1 MEDAHTTLLNVEDAE
16 GTAFFA
22 VYDGHGGSN
31 VAKYSGEGLHKRI
44 VADKAFA
51 KGDFLAAIKN
61 GFLEMD
67 RALRYDPEYGGDSSG
82 CTAITATIT
91 DKNVLYV
98 VCESFAWSALFL
110 LGMVS
115 QQLSFGTSMLR
126 MQYWTPSLFNMYSH
140 TMPCLCACSTPG
152 NFRMSYDSGVTRA
165 GAGNAGDSRAVL
177 GSDGTAIALSNDHK
191 PVNKGSA
198 TLGPS
203 LKESRRIVAAGGF
216 VEYGRVNG
224 SLALSRALGD
234 FEFKMN
240 ATLGP
245 DDQIVTANPV
255 IVEHKLTEE
264 DEFLV
269 LACDGI
275 WDCMTSQEV
284 VTFVRKGI
292 SEKLPL
298 DQLCEMTMDHCLAS
312 DSGMT
317 GVGCDNM
324 TMVIVAILN
333 GKTLEEWYE
342 HIAQR
347 VAVRLG
353 PADSKV
359 RPNGDEDPETF
370 NEETAEKEKEK
381 AEATATS
388 TEAEEP
394 KAVETA
400 DAEKKE
406 EQPESSV

>member
-1 MEDAHTTLLNVEDAE
+1 MGQTLSAPITDKHSSAGHDKRFAYGASAMQGWRISITNPMEDAHTTLLNVEDAE

-51 KGDFLAAIKN
+51 KGDLLAAIKN

-98 VCESFAWSALFL
+98 
-110 LGMVS
+110 
-115 QQLSFGTSMLR
+115 
-126 MQYWTPSLFNMYSH
+126 
-140 TMPCLCACSTPG
+140 
-152 NFRMSYDSGVTRA
+152 
-165 GAGNAGDSRAVL
+165 GNAGDSRAVL
-177 GSDGTAIALSNDHK
+177 GSDGTAFALSNDHK
-191 PVNKGSA
+191 PVNKE
-198 TLGPS
+198 
-203 LKESRRIVAAGGF
+203 ESRRIVAAGGF

-284 VTFVRKGI
+284 ITFVRKGI
-292 SEKLPL
+292 SEKVPL

-370 NEETAEKEKEK
+370 NEAAVEK
-381 AEATATS
+381 AEATS
-388 TEAEEP
+388 TEAKET
-394 KAVETA
+394 KALETA
-400 DAEKKE
+400 EADKKE
-406 EQPESSV
+406 EQSESSV

>member
-1 MEDAHTTLLNVEDAE
+1 MGQTLSAPITDKHSSSGHDKRFAYGASAMQGWRINAHTTLLNVEDAE

-98 VCESFAWSALFL
+98 
-110 LGMVS
+110 
-115 QQLSFGTSMLR
+115 
-126 MQYWTPSLFNMYSH
+126 
-140 TMPCLCACSTPG
+140 
-152 NFRMSYDSGVTRA
+152 
-165 GAGNAGDSRAVL
+165 GNAGDSRAVL

-191 PVNKGSA
+191 PVNKE
-198 TLGPS
+198 
-203 LKESRRIVAAGGF
+203 ESRRIVAAGGF

-381 AEATATS
+381 TEATATS

-400 DAEKKE
+400 DADKKE

>member
-1 MEDAHTTLLNVEDAE
+1 MEDAHTTLLELEGAE
-16 GTAFFA
+16 NTAFFA
-22 VYDGHGGSN
+22 VYDGHGGKYSRSSAGWAKTGIGLKVLTDLYFTHQSFLIIGAN
-31 VAKYSGEGLHKRI
+31 VAKYSGEGLHKKI
-44 VADKAFA
+44 VGDKAFA
-51 KGDFLAAIKN
+51 KGDYKAAIKN

-98 VCESFAWSALFL
+98 
-110 LGMVS
+110 
-115 QQLSFGTSMLR
+115 
-126 MQYWTPSLFNMYSH
+126 
-140 TMPCLCACSTPG
+140 
-152 NFRMSYDSGVTRA
+152 
-165 GAGNAGDSRAVL
+165 GNAGDSRAVL
-177 GSDGTAIALSNDHK
+177 SSDGTAIALSNDHK
-191 PVNKGSA
+191 PVNKE
-198 TLGPS
+198 
-203 LKESRRIVAAGGF
+203 ESRRIVAAGGF

-255 IVEHKLTEE
+255 IVEHKLTDD

-275 WDCMTSQEV
+275 WDCMSSQEV

-292 SEKLPL
+292 AENIPL
-298 DQLCEMTMDHCLAS
+298 EVLCENAMDHCLAS
-312 DSGMT
+312 DIGMT

-342 HIAQR
+342 HIANR

-359 RPNGDEDPETF
+359 RANGDEDPEVF
-370 NEETAEKEKEK
+370 NERTVEHSDEKSMEVDGPAESKDVEVGIAEKIDITHDTTMTTSTADTKEITTEEPAKAKEDNDASEKEK
-381 AEATATS
+381 AT
-388 TEAEEP
+388 
-394 KAVETA
+394 
-400 DAEKKE
+400 
-406 EQPESSV
+406 

>member
-1 MEDAHTTLLNVEDAE
+1 MGQTLSAPITDKHSSAGHDKRFAYGASAMQGWRITMEDAHTTLLNVEDAE

-51 KGDFLAAIKN
+51 RGDYQGAIKN

-98 VCESFAWSALFL
+98 
-110 LGMVS
+110 
-115 QQLSFGTSMLR
+115 
-126 MQYWTPSLFNMYSH
+126 
-140 TMPCLCACSTPG
+140 
-152 NFRMSYDSGVTRA
+152 
-165 GAGNAGDSRAVL
+165 GNAGDSRAVL
-177 GSDGTAIALSNDHK
+177 GSDGTAYVLSNDHK
-191 PVNKGSA
+191 PVNKE
-198 TLGPS
+198 
-203 LKESRRIVAAGGF
+203 ESRRIVAAGGF

-245 DDQIVTANPV
+245 EDQIVTANPV

-275 WDCMTSQEV
+275 WDCMSSQEV
-284 VTFVRKGI
+284 ITFVRKGI
-292 SEKLPL
+292 AEQVPL
-298 DQLCEMTMDHCLAS
+298 DTLCEMTMDHCLAS

-324 TMVIVAILN
+324 TMLIVALLN

-342 HIAQR
+342 HITKS

-353 PADSKV
+353 PADSKF
-359 RPNGDEDPETF
+359 RPNGDEDPETLI
-370 NEETAEKEKEK
+370 ETTAEKVPE
-381 AEATATS
+381 ATS
-388 TEAEEP
+388 TETKESKEA

-400 DAEKKE
+400 ETDKKGE
-406 EQPESSV
+406 QQPEQTSV

>member
-1 MEDAHTTLLNVEDAE
+1 MEDAHTTLLEMEDAE

-22 VYDGHGGSN
+22 VYDGHGGAN

-44 VADKAFA
+44 VGDKAFA
-51 KGDFLAAIKN
+51 KGDYVAAIKN

-67 RALRYDPEYGGDSSG
+67 RALRFDPEYGGDSSG

-98 VCESFAWSALFL
+98 
-110 LGMVS
+110 
-115 QQLSFGTSMLR
+115 
-126 MQYWTPSLFNMYSH
+126 
-140 TMPCLCACSTPG
+140 
-152 NFRMSYDSGVTRA
+152 
-165 GAGNAGDSRAVL
+165 GNAGDSRAVL

-191 PVNKGSA
+191 PVNKE
-198 TLGPS
+198 
-203 LKESRRIVAAGGF
+203 ESRRIVAAGGF

-255 IVEHKLTEE
+255 IVEHKLTED

-284 VTFVRKGI
+284 VTYVRKGI
-292 SEKLPL
+292 ADQIPL
-298 DQLCEMTMDHCLAS
+298 DVLCENTMDHCLAS

-342 HIAQR
+342 HITKR

-353 PADSKV
+353 PADSTV
-359 RPNGDEDPETF
+359 RANGDEDPEALEEQASEPAQE
-370 NEETAEKEKEK
+370 NLAESKHAEETLDTDATEQST
-381 AEATATS
+381 EATAPLS
-388 TEAEEP
+388 
-394 KAVETA
+394 TA
-400 DAEKKE
+400 DVTPEATLEDDKKE
-406 EQPESSV
+406 ESPVAQV

>member
-1 MEDAHTTLLNVEDAE
+1 MEDAHTTLLELEDSE

-22 VYDGHGGSN
+22 VYDGHGGPN
-31 VAKYSGEGLHKRI
+31 VAKYSGEGLHKKI
-44 VADKAFA
+44 VSDKAFA
-51 KGDFLAAIKN
+51 KGDYVAAIKN

-67 RALRYDPEYGGDSSG
+67 RALRFDPEYGGDSSG

-91 DKNVLYV
+91 DKDVLYV
-98 VCESFAWSALFL
+98 
-110 LGMVS
+110 
-115 QQLSFGTSMLR
+115 
-126 MQYWTPSLFNMYSH
+126 
-140 TMPCLCACSTPG
+140 
-152 NFRMSYDSGVTRA
+152 
-165 GAGNAGDSRAVL
+165 GNAGDSRAVL

-191 PVNKGSA
+191 PVNKE
-198 TLGPS
+198 
-203 LKESRRIVAAGGF
+203 ESRRIVAAGGF

-255 IVEHKLTEE
+255 IVEHKLTED
-264 DEFLV
+264 DEFLI

-292 SEKLPL
+292 SEKIPL
-298 DQLCEMTMDHCLAS
+298 EVLCEKTMDHCLAS

-333 GKTLEEWYE
+333 GKTVEEWYD
-342 HIAQR
+342 HIAKR
-347 VAVRLG
+347 ADIRLG
-353 PADSKV
+353 PADSKI
-359 RPNGDEDPETF
+359 RANGDEDPETF
-370 NEETAEKEKEK
+370 NEKALEATEDNSAETNAEVTETVKENEIKENETKEAVETETAKVSSEDS
-381 AEATATS
+381 ATATD
-388 TEAEEP
+388 
-394 KAVETA
+394 ET
-400 DAEKKE
+400 KE
-406 EQPESSV
+406 EASAAEV

>member
-1 MEDAHTTLLNVEDAE
+1 MEDAHTTLLELEDAE

-22 VYDGHGGSN
+22 VYDGHGGAN
-31 VAKYSGEGLHKRI
+31 VAKFSGEGLHKRI
-44 VADKAFA
+44 VGDKAFA
-51 KGDFLAAIKN
+51 KGDYVAAIKN

-67 RALRYDPEYGGDSSG
+67 RALRFDPEYGGDSSG

-98 VCESFAWSALFL
+98 
-110 LGMVS
+110 
-115 QQLSFGTSMLR
+115 
-126 MQYWTPSLFNMYSH
+126 
-140 TMPCLCACSTPG
+140 
-152 NFRMSYDSGVTRA
+152 
-165 GAGNAGDSRAVL
+165 GNAGDSRAVL

-191 PVNKGSA
+191 PVNKE
-198 TLGPS
+198 
-203 LKESRRIVAAGGF
+203 ESRRIVAAGGF

-255 IVEHKLTEE
+255 IVEHKLTED

-284 VTFVRKGI
+284 ITYVRKGI
-292 SEKLPL
+292 SEKIPL
-298 DQLCEMTMDHCLAS
+298 DVLCENTMDHCLAS

-342 HIAQR
+342 HIAKR

-353 PADSKV
+353 PADSNV
-359 RPNGDEDPETF
+359 RANGDEDPEALEEQVSEPAQESLTESKQA
-370 NEETAEKEKEK
+370 EETVDTK
-381 AEATATS
+381 ATEQS
-388 TEAEEP
+388 TEATTTSD
-394 KAVETA
+394 TA
-400 DAEKKE
+400 DITTEATLKDDKKE
-406 EQPESSV
+406 EGLVAEV

>member
-1 MEDAHTTLLNVEDAE
+1 MCMCFHPMFIILIVLLQLWTTNYDILDSLSCLFVCHILPPLIAMEDAHTTLLEMEDAE

-22 VYDGHGGSN
+22 VYDGHGGAN
-31 VAKYSGEGLHKRI
+31 VARYSGEGLHKRI
-44 VADKAFA
+44 VGDKAFA
-51 KGDFLAAIKN
+51 KGDYVAAIKN

-67 RALRYDPEYGGDSSG
+67 RALRFDPEYGGDSSG

-98 VCESFAWSALFL
+98 
-110 LGMVS
+110 
-115 QQLSFGTSMLR
+115 
-126 MQYWTPSLFNMYSH
+126 
-140 TMPCLCACSTPG
+140 
-152 NFRMSYDSGVTRA
+152 
-165 GAGNAGDSRAVL
+165 GNAGDSRAVL

-191 PVNKGSA
+191 PVNKE
-198 TLGPS
+198 
-203 LKESRRIVAAGGF
+203 ESRRIVAAGGF

-255 IVEHKLTEE
+255 IVEHKLTDD

-284 VTFVRKGI
+284 VTYVRKGI
-292 SEKLPL
+292 ADQIPL
-298 DQLCEMTMDHCLAS
+298 DVLCENTMDHCLAS

-342 HIAQR
+342 HITKR

-353 PADSKV
+353 PADSTV
-359 RPNGDEDPETF
+359 RANGDEDPEAL
-370 NEETAEKEKEK
+370 EEQASEPTHKNLAESKH
-381 AEATATS
+381 AEATVDADTTEKS
-388 TEAEEP
+388 TEATAP
-394 KAVETA
+394 LSTA
-400 DAEKKE
+400 DVVTEATLKDNKKE
-406 EQPESSV
+406 ESPVAEV

>member
-1 MEDAHTTLLNVEDAE
+1 MEDAHTTLLDVEGAE

-31 VAKYSGEGLHKRI
+31 VARYSGDGLHKRI
-44 VADKAFA
+44 VNDKAFA
-51 KGDFLAAIKN
+51 KGDYPAAIKN

-67 RALRYDPEYGGDSSG
+67 RALRFDPEYGGDSSG
-82 CTAITATIT
+82 CTAITATFT

-98 VCESFAWSALFL
+98 
-110 LGMVS
+110 
-115 QQLSFGTSMLR
+115 
-126 MQYWTPSLFNMYSH
+126 
-140 TMPCLCACSTPG
+140 
-152 NFRMSYDSGVTRA
+152 
-165 GAGNAGDSRAVL
+165 GNAGDSRAVL
-177 GSDGTAIALSNDHK
+177 GSDGTAIALSSDHK
-191 PVNKGSA
+191 PVNKE
-198 TLGPS
+198 
-203 LKESRRIVAAGGF
+203 ESRRIVAAGGF

-255 IVEHKLTEE
+255 IVEHKVTDE

-284 VTFVRKGI
+284 VTFVRKGVADQV
-292 SEKLPL
+292 PL
-298 DQLCEMTMDHCLAS
+298 DTLCEMTMDHCLAS

-324 TMVIVAILN
+324 TMVIVAILH
-333 GKTLEEWYE
+333 GRTLEEWYE
-342 HIAQR
+342 HVTKR

-353 PADSKV
+353 PADSKL
-359 RPNGDEDPETF
+359 RANGDEDPETF
-370 NEETAEKEKEK
+370 KDKLAEFEESYSTVATETNKTKDVNVPLGDKATEINEPSKLTNDTKEEKE
-381 AEATATS
+381 AG
-388 TEAEEP
+388 
-394 KAVETA
+394 V
-400 DAEKKE
+400 
-406 EQPESSV
+406 

>member
-1 MEDAHTTLLNVEDAE
+1 MEDAHTTLLEVENGE
-16 GTAFFA
+16 GAAFFA
-22 VYDGHGGSN
+22 VYDGHGGPN

-44 VADKAFA
+44 VGDKAFA
-51 KGDFLAAIKN
+51 KADYRAAIKN

-67 RALRYDPEYGGDSSG
+67 RALRFDPEYGGDSSG
-82 CTAITATIT
+82 CTAITAVIT

-98 VCESFAWSALFL
+98 
-110 LGMVS
+110 
-115 QQLSFGTSMLR
+115 
-126 MQYWTPSLFNMYSH
+126 
-140 TMPCLCACSTPG
+140 
-152 NFRMSYDSGVTRA
+152 
-165 GAGNAGDSRAVL
+165 GNAGDSRAVL

-191 PVNKGSA
+191 PFNKE
-198 TLGPS
+198 
-203 LKESRRIVAAGGF
+203 ESRRIVAAGGF

-255 IVEHKLTEE
+255 IEEHQITDD

-284 VTFVRKGI
+284 VEFVRKSI
-292 SEKLPL
+292 SEHVALETI
-298 DQLCEMTMDHCLAS
+298 CEMTMDHCLAS

-324 TMVIVAILN
+324 TMVVVAILN
-333 GKTLEEWYE
+333 GKTMEEWYE
-342 HIAQR
+342 HVTKR

-353 PADSKV
+353 PANKDEI
-359 RPNGDEDPETF
+359 RANGDEDPETF
-370 NEETAEKEKEK
+370 KEKLAGLGASSSGSTDESEKANELSTATPKTDDVKEETPAAELSKLSEENKES
-381 AEATATS
+381 AEAVA
-388 TEAEEP
+388 
-394 KAVETA
+394 
-400 DAEKKE
+400 
-406 EQPESSV
+406 

>member
-1 MEDAHTTLLNVEDAE
+1 MGQTLSAPITDKHSSSGHDKRFAYGASAMQGWRINAHTTLLNVEDAE

-98 VCESFAWSALFL
+98 
-110 LGMVS
+110 
-115 QQLSFGTSMLR
+115 
-126 MQYWTPSLFNMYSH
+126 
-140 TMPCLCACSTPG
+140 
-152 NFRMSYDSGVTRA
+152 
-165 GAGNAGDSRAVL
+165 GNAGDSRAVL

>member
-1 MEDAHTTLLNVEDAE
+1 MGQTLSAPITEKHSSADHDKRFAYGASAMQGWRITMEDAHTTLLNVEDAE

-44 VADKAFA
+44 VSDKAFA
-51 KGDFLAAIKN
+51 KKDYMAAIKN

-67 RALRYDPEYGGDSSG
+67 RALRFDPEYGGDSSG
-82 CTAITATIT
+82 CTAITATFT
-91 DKNVLYV
+91 SDNVLYV
-98 VCESFAWSALFL
+98 
-110 LGMVS
+110 
-115 QQLSFGTSMLR
+115 
-126 MQYWTPSLFNMYSH
+126 
-140 TMPCLCACSTPG
+140 
-152 NFRMSYDSGVTRA
+152 
-165 GAGNAGDSRAVL
+165 GNAGDSRAVL

-191 PVNKGSA
+191 PVNKE
-198 TLGPS
+198 
-203 LKESRRIVAAGGF
+203 ESRRIVAAGGF

-255 IVEHKLTEE
+255 IMEHKLQEE

-275 WDCMTSQEV
+275 WDCMSSQEV

-292 SEKLPL
+292 SENIPL
-298 DQLCEMTMDHCLAS
+298 DTLCEMTMDHCLAS
-312 DSGMT
+312 DSGLT

-342 HIAQR
+342 HITKR

-353 PADSKV
+353 PADSKP
-359 RPNGDEDPETF
+359 RANGDEDPEALDEKSSESEGS
-370 NEETAEKEKEK
+370 NENSKIHENQEDEIPKEPSALKDGDEKEAAETA
-381 AEATATS
+381 A
-388 TEAEEP
+388 
-394 KAVETA
+394 
-400 DAEKKE
+400 
-406 EQPESSV
+406 